1 MKTHN
6 TINTITQAIN
16 NTTNSTKD
24 PSSRFKK
31 NRIRILKKIW
41 INICVKTKF
50 MMTDP
55 TRMMSPQLLR
65 SLRRR
70 VPMESL
76 PMKSG

>member
-6 TINTITQAIN
+6 STTQAIT
-16 NTTNSTKD
+16 NTTNTTNTTKD

-50 MMTDP
+50 VMTDP

-65 SLRRR
+65 SLRHR
-70 VPMESL
+70 VAMVSL

>member
-6 TINTITQAIN
+6 STTQAIT
-16 NTTNSTKD
+16 NTTNTTNTTKD
-24 PSSRFKK
+24 PSSQFKK

-50 MMTDP
+50 VMTDP

-65 SLRRR
+65 SLRHR
-70 VPMESL
+70 VPMVSL